1 MVMNYN
7 GGKLKIHVLIP
18 ALLLSAFAV
27 FLFVT
32 GRWISGIP
40 CLLIAILVTSKRR
53 NVKKLAK
60 ISLAPM
66 LFNINE
72 LLLFG
77 LPVIFNPMLL
87 IPFILTPIVLTL
99 TSCFAVATGLV
110 GCTVQ
115 SVHWTTP
122 VLLSGYTATGSVAG
136 SALQLV
142 NLVIGI
148 LIYLPFVRISQERY
162 MHTLARDIEK
172 LTVFFKQHEARG
184 IEPALLVRRDR
195 LGSTAKMLV
204 SDFRYALKNGDVHLW
219 YQPQTDSTG
228 AVVGAEALLRW

>member
-1 MVMNYN
+1 MNAQLAAAGQAPTEIFTKTFFDTFVLM
-7 GGKLKIHVLIP
+7 GGCGS
-18 ALLLSAFAV
+18 AL
-27 FLFVT
+27 
-32 GRWISGIP
+32 

-87 IPFILTPIVLTL
+87 IPFILTPILLTL

-122 VLLSGYTATGSVAG
+122 VLLSGYAATGSVAG
-136 SALQLV
+136 SVLQLI
-142 NLVIGI
+142 NLAVGI
-148 LIYLPFVRISQERY
+148 LTYLPFVRISQERY
-162 MHTLARDIEK
+162 MHTLTGTLK
-172 LTVFFKQHEARG
+172 NNGLFGQHEARG
-184 IEPALLVRRDR
+184 IEPALLVRRIVWFHRQNAGFDLRMR
-195 LGSTAKMLV
+195 LKTRRAP
-204 SDFRYALKNGDVHLW
+204 W
-219 YQPQTDSTG
+219 YQPRPTKPKP
-228 AVVGAEALLRW
+228 